1 MSRKSPITDGVADA
15 QTRIADVPDTFRNLF
30 REGGRYRNVIRRFRQ
45 NRIAVA
51 GLVLTVIYFF
61 LGILGPVIAPHDPI
75 AIDAAARFQPPSLEH
90 PFGTDTRGRDILSR
104 ILHGARL
111 SLYVALVV
119 VTVSG
124 VIGVTLGLVAGFFRG
139 LIDESIMRFIDVL
152 FAFPA
157 ILLALVIITIL
168 GPGLNQA
175 VAALSIA
182 FIPIMVRV
190 TRGSAI
196 SVREEDYILAARA
209 YGETSFNI
217 MFREMLPNLISV
229 VMVQATITFAFSILA
244 EAGLSYLGLSAQ
256 FPTITWGLM
265 ISEGQADITRAPWAT
280 IFPGLAIMVTV
291 LGLTFFG
298 VGLRDALDPKTE
310 VNTDVGGGL

>member
-1 MSRKSPITDGVADA
+1 MSM
-15 QTRIADVPDTFRNLF
+15 DTPNL
-30 REGGRYRNVIRRFRQ
+30 RDRVRRALQSEGRFGKVLRRFFQ

-51 GLVLTVIYFF
+51 GLVLTVLYFAVG
-61 LGILGPVIAPHDPI
+61 LLGPILAPHDPT
-75 AIDAAARFQPPSLEH
+75 AIDATARFQPPSLEH

-104 ILHGARL
+104 VMHGARL
-111 SLYVALVV
+111 SLYVAAVV
-119 VTVSG
+119 VTVAG
-124 VIGVTLGLVAGFFRG
+124 TVGVTLGLIAGYFRG
-139 LIDESIMRFIDVL
+139 LVDEAIMRFVDVL

-168 GPGLNQA
+168 GPGLNKA
-175 VAALSIA
+175 IVALSIA
-182 FIPIMVRV
+182 FVPIMVRV

-196 SVREEDYILAARA
+196 SIREEEYITAAKA
-209 YGETSFNI
+209 YGETSYNI

-265 ISEGQADITRAPWAT
+265 ISEGQNNILRAPWST
-280 IFPGLAIMVTV
+280 IFPGLAIMVSV

-298 VGLRDALDPKTE
+298 VGLRDALDPKT
-310 VNTDVGGGL
+310 DVDTEAGGGL

>member
-1 MSRKSPITDGVADA
+1 MNIHSLLPAVGDIVQKLRDK
-15 QTRIADVPDTFRNLF
+15 
-30 REGGRYRNVIRRFRQ
+30 EGRLGKVVHRFFQ
-45 NRIAVA
+45 NRLAIA
-51 GLVLTVIYFF
+51 GLVIAGIY
-61 LGILGPVIAPHDPI
+61 LIVGVLGPVLAPHDPT
-75 AIDAAARFQPPSLEH
+75 AIDATARFQPPSLEH

-104 ILHGARL
+104 VMYGARQ
-111 SLYVALVV
+111 SLYVAVIV
-119 VTVSG
+119 VTIASS
-124 VIGVTLGLVAGFFRG
+124 IGVTLGLVAGYFRG
-139 LIDESIMRFIDVL
+139 LVDEVVMRFIDVL

-157 ILLALVIITIL
+157 ILLALLIITIL
-168 GPGLNQA
+168 GPGLNRA
-175 VAALSIA
+175 VLALSVA

-196 SVREEDYILAARA
+196 SIREEDYILAARA
-209 YGETSFNI
+209 YGETSRNI

-265 ISEGQADITRAPWAT
+265 ISEAQDDILRAPWTA

-291 LGLTFFG
+291 LGLTFLG
-298 VGLRDALDPKTE
+298 VGLRDALDPKTD
-310 VNTDVGGGL
+310 VDSNVGGGL

>member
-1 MSRKSPITDGVADA
+1 MSIHTAITSLRDGVRGVLE
-15 QTRIADVPDTFRNLF
+15 Q
-30 REGGRYRNVIRRFRQ
+30 EGRFGTVTRRFLQ

-51 GLVLTVIYFF
+51 GLILTFIY
-61 LGILGPVIAPHDPI
+61 LVVGALGPILAPHDPT
-75 AIDAAARFQPPSLEH
+75 ALDATARFQPPSLEH

-104 ILHGARL
+104 VMHGARL
-111 SLYVALVV
+111 SLYVAVVV
-119 VTVSG
+119 VTVATT
-124 VIGVTLGLVAGFFRG
+124 VGVTLGLVAGYMRG
-139 LIDESIMRFIDVL
+139 LVDEAIMRFVDVL

-168 GPGLNQA
+168 GPGLNRA
-175 VAALSIA
+175 ILALSVA
-182 FIPIMVRV
+182 FVPIMVRV

-196 SVREEDYILAARA
+196 SIREEDYILAAKA
-209 YGETSFNI
+209 YGETGYNI

-265 ISEGQADITRAPWAT
+265 ISEGQSDIVRAPWAT
-280 IFPGLAIMVTV
+280 FFPGLAIMVTV

-298 VGLRDALDPKTE
+298 VGLRDALDPKTD
-310 VNTDVGGGL
+310 VDTDVGGGL